1 MKDREEFLA
10 SVYAKRDA
18 ELVKRKKYKKRLVS
32 GLSAAA
38 ACLVLTVGLAEMD
51 VLDFMGAAAEGSFDG
66 AAVES
71 ITENEAPSGV
81 HDMEKVDNSAAED
94 SLREEGADDR
104 DTVTPGAVP
113 GQAAPPKD
121 IYDLVTDE
129 NDSELAYYCL
139 PCFTIELYE
148 ENCASATQG
157 GGIADVEKVQNWVDE
172 LMEKGQGC
180 NVDGRLEDAVEL
192 KLDEVTCIV
201 TIETEPQQKEIYYLT
216 GEVGWYE

>member
-18 ELVKRKKYKKRLVS
+18 ELVKRKKYKKRMIS

-38 ACLVLTVGLAEMD
+38 ACLVLTVGLVQSD

-71 ITENEAPSGV
+71 VTENEAP
-81 HDMEKVDNSAAED
+81 ED

-121 IYDLVTDE
+121 IYDLVIDE

-180 NVDGRLEDAVEL
+180 NVDGRLEDAAEL
-192 KLDEVTCIV
+192 KMDEVTCIV
-201 TIETEPQQKEIYYLT
+201 TIEREPQQKEIYYLT

>member
-10 SVYAKRDA
+10 SVYTKRDA
-18 ELVKRKKYKKRLVS
+18 ELVKRKKYKKRVVS

-71 ITENEAPSGV
+71 ITENEAASNSS
-81 HDMEKVDNSAAED
+81 MEKVDDSAAED
-94 SLREEGADDR
+94 SLREEGAEDR
-104 DTVTPGAVP
+104 DTVTPGAAP

-121 IYDLVTDE
+121 IYDMVTDE

-139 PCFTIELYE
+139 PRFTIEEYGDG
-148 ENCASATQG
+148 CASATHG
-157 GGIADVEKVQNWVDE
+157 GSIADVEKVQTWVDE
-172 LMEKGQGC
+172 LIEKGQAFH
-180 NVDGRLEDAVEL
+180 VDGRLEDAAEL
-192 KLDEVTCIV
+192 KMDEVTCIV
-201 TIETEPQQKEIYYLT
+201 TIEREPQQKEIYYLT

>member
-18 ELVKRKKYKKRLVS
+18 ELAKRKKYKKRLVS

-38 ACLVLTVGLAEMD
+38 ACLMLTVGLAEMD

-71 ITENEAPSGV
+71 ITENEAVSNSS
-81 HDMEKVDNSAAED
+81 MEKVDDSAA
-94 SLREEGADDR
+94 AAR
-104 DTVTPGAVP
+104 DTLTPGAVP

-121 IYDLVTDE
+121 VYDLVIDE

-192 KLDEVTCIV
+192 KMDEVTCIV

>member
-1 MKDREEFLA
+1 MMKDREEFLA

-18 ELVKRKKYKKRLVS
+18 ELAKRKKYKKRVVS

-71 ITENEAPSGV
+71 ITENEAPSNSS
-81 HDMEKVDNSAAED
+81 MEKVDD
-94 SLREEGADDR
+94 SMTEAR
-104 DTVTPGAVP
+104 DTATPGTVP

-121 IYDLVTDE
+121 IYDLVTD
-129 NDSELAYYCL
+129 DSQTQYYCL

-157 GGIADVEKVQNWVDE
+157 GGIDDVEKVQTWVDE

-180 NVDGRLEDAVEL
+180 NVDGRLEDAAEL
-192 KLDEVTCIV
+192 KMDEVTCIV
-201 TIETEPQQKEIYYLT
+201 TIEREPQQKEIYYLT

>member
-18 ELVKRKKYKKRLVS
+18 ELVKRKKYKKRMIS

-71 ITENEAPSGV
+71 ITENEAPS
-81 HDMEKVDNSAAED
+81 D
-94 SLREEGADDR
+94 SLREESADDR

-157 GGIADVEKVQNWVDE
+157 GGIADVEKVQNWVNE

-180 NVDGRLEDAVEL
+180 NVDGRLEDAAEL
-192 KLDEVTCIV
+192 KMDEVTCIV

>member
-18 ELVKRKKYKKRLVS
+18 ELVKRKKYKKRMIS

-71 ITENEAPSGV
+71 ITENEAPS
-81 HDMEKVDNSAAED
+81 DN
-94 SLREEGADDR
+94 LREEGTDDR
-104 DTVTPGAVP
+104 DTLTPGAVL

-148 ENCASATQG
+148 EKCASATQG
-157 GGIADVEKVQNWVDE
+157 GGIADVEKVQVWVDE
-172 LMEKGQGC
+172 LLEKGQGC
-180 NVDGRLEDAVEL
+180 NVDGRLEDAAEL
-192 KLDEVTCIV
+192 KMDEVTCIV
-201 TIETEPQQKEIYYLT
+201 TIEREPQQKEIYYLT

>member
-10 SVYAKRDA
+10 SIYAKRDA
-18 ELVKRKKYKKRLVS
+18 ELAKRKKYKKRLVS

-38 ACLVLTVGLAEMD
+38 ACLVLTLGLAEMD

-71 ITENEAPSGV
+71 ITENE
-81 HDMEKVDNSAAED
+81 MAED
-94 SLREEGADDR
+94 CLREEGTEDR

-113 GQAAPPKD
+113 GQAAPPKE

-139 PCFTIELYE
+139 PRFTIELHE
-148 ENCASATQG
+148 EKSASATHG
-157 GGIADVEKVQNWVDE
+157 GGLDDVEKVQAWVDRLAE
-172 LMEKGQGC
+172 NGQ
-180 NVDGRLEDAVEL
+180 VFHIDGRLEDAAEL
-192 KLDEVTCIV
+192 KMDEVTCIV
-201 TIETEPQQKEIYYLT
+201 TIEREPQQKEIYYLT

>member
-18 ELVKRKKYKKRLVS
+18 ELVKRKKYKKRMIS

-71 ITENEAPSGV
+71 ITENEAPS
-81 HDMEKVDNSAAED
+81 D

-121 IYDLVTDE
+121 IYDLVIDE

-192 KLDEVTCIV
+192 KMDEVTCIV

>member
-18 ELVKRKKYKKRLVS
+18 ELAKRKKYKKTLVS

-38 ACLVLTVGLAEMD
+38 ACLVLILGLAEMD

-71 ITENEAPSGV
+71 ITENET
-81 HDMEKVDNSAAED
+81 AED
-94 SLREEGADDR
+94 CLRAEGTEDR
-104 DTVTPGAVP
+104 DTVTPGAAP

-139 PCFTIELYE
+139 PRFTIELYE
-148 ENCASATQG
+148 EKSASATHG
-157 GGIADVEKVQNWVDE
+157 GGLDDVEKVQAWVDRLAE
-172 LMEKGQGC
+172 NGQ
-180 NVDGRLEDAVEL
+180 VFHIDGRLEDAAEL
-192 KLDEVTCIV
+192 KMDEVTCIV
-201 TIETEPQQKEIYYLT
+201 TIEREPQQKEIYYLT

>member
-38 ACLVLTVGLAEMD
+38 ACLVLTVGLAEMN

-71 ITENEAPSGV
+71 ITENEAVSNSS
-81 HDMEKVDNSAAED
+81 MEKVDDSVAA
-94 SLREEGADDR
+94 AR

-121 IYDLVTDE
+121 IYDLVTD
-129 NDSELAYYCL
+129 DSQAQYYCL
-139 PCFTIELYE
+139 PCFTIEE
-148 ENCASATQG
+148 RGDGEASVMHG
-157 GGIADVEKVQNWVDE
+157 CGIDAVNKVQVWLDE
-172 LMEKGQGC
+172 LMEKGQAL
-180 NVDGRLEDAVEL
+180 DRTRLEMIDMISLEISYV
-192 KLDEVTCIV
+192 V
-201 TIETEPQQKEIYYLT
+201 TIEQEPQHQEVYYLI